1 MSIAKLLATATV
13 AKINNDQVVD
23 FVAGLLDGLVH
34 DNKFDKIEPCLKD
47 QEILAPELMEAIAD
61 FKKKDTMSII
71 AGVSVVGKML
81 GTIDTDLKDC
91 SGMGPDIK
99 RI

>member
-1 MSIAKLLATATV
+1 MLI
-13 AKINNDQVVD
+13 
-23 FVAGLLDGLVH
+23 
-34 DNKFDKIEPCLKD
+34 
-47 QEILAPELMEAIAD
+47 EAIGD

-81 GTIDTDLKDC
+81 GTIDTDLRDC
-91 SGMGPDIK
+91 RGMGPDIK